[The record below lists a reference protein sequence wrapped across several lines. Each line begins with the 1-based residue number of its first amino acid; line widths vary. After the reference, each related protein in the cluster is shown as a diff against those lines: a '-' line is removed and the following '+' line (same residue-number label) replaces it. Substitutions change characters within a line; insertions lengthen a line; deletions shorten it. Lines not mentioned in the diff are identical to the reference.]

1 MDRRKTRKGL
11 RKRMTTPQTAPSQVP
26 QVAATPQH
34 IGAVASGPG
43 SDTIRKAPS
52 RRSSSEPDIPFVLGD
67 CSHTERENRFRL
79 SRPGPIRRA
88 EPDSIPAAP
97 TTRKTG
103 YSLARP
109 TTTFFLHPRTPDRN
123 TLNTNSRQVRVSDA
137 QAKGKKRRQ
146 RLKPWRCCD
155 CDLRFSFPHSGR
167 FLRFLFQSA
176 RIGLGRSVK
185 EDWMAH

>member
-11 RKRMTTPQTAPSQVP
+11 RKRMETPRTAPSQIP
-26 QVAATPQH
+26 RVAATPQH
-34 IGAVASGPG
+34 IEPVANGPC
-43 SDTIRKAPS
+43 SHTIRKAPS
-52 RRSSSEPDIPFVLGD
+52 RPSSSEPGTPFVLSG
-67 CSHTERENRFRL
+67 CSPTERENRFYS
-79 SRPGPIRRA
+79 SRSEPIRHA
-88 EPDSIPAAP
+88 EPGSRSAASS
-97 TTRKTG
+97 TRKTG
-103 YSLARP
+103 HSWARS
-109 TTTFFLHPRTPDRN
+109 TTAFFLHPRTPDRN

-146 RLKPWRCCD
+146 RFKPRRCCG
-155 CDLRFSFPHSGR
+155 CDLRFSFPRGGR